1 MSLIS
6 CPDCGG
12 QISRRAQTC
21 PHCGR
26 PLQALPNR
34 RSNPVLWRTA
44 LILILLIALLWAPPE
59 ALEHLE
65 NKHFLIILL
74 LLLAL

>member
-26 PLQALPNR
+26 PLQAAPSPEPN
-34 RSNPVLWRTA
+34 PIPWRAA
-44 LILILLIALLWAPPE
+44 LIVILLIALLWAPPE

-65 NKHFLIILL
+65 NKLFLIILL